1 MPKIDIPFETLIADL
16 HGSDWTK
23 RCDAARMLGQSRD
36 PRAVDALLPDLQDED
51 WKVRRNAVQALGA
64 SKSPRALEPLME
76 SLKDRVATV
85 RERAAV
91 GLGRIKDPRALP
103 ALIEA
108 LMEVD
113 KKSHIHFNEGAW
125 QAIRKFGVKAGPH
138 LAELF
143 RKKPNPY
150 LIDLLAESKYDG
162 LAELLTPL
170 LSHSDA
176 LMREKALHALGQ
188 LGDVNA
194 TDFLLAALDQEDL
207 NARVNAVRSLGQL
220 KIVESAPRLL
230 DLLQAAQLY
239 GPQAGLYRAVAEAF
253 QEFSD
258 LKKILSN
265 AFPLPSTL
273 SFNVGGIGT
282 NLPEMLGRLGNGN
295 FQKLNEILSDA
306 ESRAEETGE
315 KLGLPPEV
323 IKAVSDQTWKFGAMF
338 ADARDAKTEHVK
350 LLIELLQMGLPMIRT
365 AAALS
370 LPWYMDAQALEP
382 LEKARQDPDEMVRR
396 AAAWS
401 HAALKHA
408 LG

>member
-1 MPKIDIPFETLIADL
+1 
-16 HGSDWTK
+16 
-23 RCDAARMLGQSRD
+23 
-36 PRAVDALLPDLQDED
+36 LLPDLQDED

-64 SKSPRALEPLME
+64 SKSPRALEPLIKA
-76 SLKDRVATV
+76 LKDRVATV

-103 ALIEA
+103 ALMDA
-108 LMEVD
+108 LMEED

-170 LSHSDA
+170 LSYPDA
-176 LMREKALHALGQ
+176 MMREKALHALGQ

-194 TDFLLAALDQEDL
+194 IDSLLAALEQDDL
-207 NARVNAVRSLGQL
+207 NAKTKAVQSLGQL
-220 KIVESAPRLL
+220 RIVQSAPKLL
-230 DLLQAAQLY
+230 DLLQEEQLY
-239 GPQAGLYRAVAEAF
+239 GPQAGLYRAVADAF

-258 LKKILSN
+258 IKKMIAN
-265 AFPLPSTL
+265 AFPLPSTP
-273 SFNVGGIGT
+273 SFNVGGAGT
-282 NLPEMLGRLGNGN
+282 SLPEMMGMLGNEN
-295 FQKLNEILSDA
+295 FQKLNEMLSNA
-306 ESRAEETGE
+306 EDRAEEVSE
-315 KLGLPPEV
+315 KFNLPPEV
-323 IKAVSDQTWKFGAMF
+323 VKAVSDQTWKFGAMF
-338 ADARDAKTEHVK
+338 ADARDARVEQVK
-350 LLIELLQMGLPMIRT
+350 MLINILEAGTPLIRT

-370 LPWYMDAQALEP
+370 LPWYMDAQTLDP
-382 LEKARQDPDEMVRR
+382 LEHAKQDPDEMVRR
-396 AAAWS
+396 AAGWS
-401 HAALKHA
+401 HAALKNA